1 MDVCFH
7 HEVPNVLQLQQNRVF
22 KAAHLQNKSL
32 LGSTVM
38 PMTGVCCA
46 EHPYLFF
53 PGKRKNAGAVRKK

>member
-22 KAAHLQNKSL
+22 KAARLQNKSL